1 MAEQKKKKTAET
13 TERKVSAKQ
22 APIGTGMAKQAK
34 ETIIGRRRRLDDLI
48 DEAET
53 GKKN

>member
-1 MAEQKKKKTAET
+1 MAEKKKTEAE
-13 TERKVSAKQ
+13 KKKPSAKQ

-34 ETIIGRRRRLDDLI
+34 EAIIGRRRRLDDLI